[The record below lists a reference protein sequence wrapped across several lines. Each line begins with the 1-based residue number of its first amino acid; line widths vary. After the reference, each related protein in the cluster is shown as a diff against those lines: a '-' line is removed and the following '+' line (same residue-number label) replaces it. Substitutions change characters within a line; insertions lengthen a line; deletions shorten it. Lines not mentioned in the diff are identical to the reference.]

1 MTSGGLGSY
10 LVFIIPFGINYFLT
24 EYHEWLWKYINEI
37 WERVLANSFSGIHKS
52 KIICSERLGG
62 NWFKKKNRIKKSR
75 DTVPLKKC
83 WCLLMEMLLLTLWAT
98 DIVCIWGNH
107 FWFFYKC
114 LPNDVNTVCRCGKT
128 VRASYLSR
136 AFLQVKKNLP
146 LLSQIL
152 VGVVVS

>member
-62 NWFKKKNRIKKSR
+62 N
-75 DTVPLKKC
+75 
-83 WCLLMEMLLLTLWAT
+83 
-98 DIVCIWGNH
+98 
-107 FWFFYKC
+107 
-114 LPNDVNTVCRCGKT
+114 
-128 VRASYLSR
+128 
-136 AFLQVKKNLP
+136 
-146 LLSQIL
+146 
-152 VGVVVS
+152 